1 MPPQPDPAPI
11 STQMAT
17 TQSLSVNSIQKER
30 NIQLAKEAIQQDQF
44 PSNRSAAKTFNANR
58 ETLRQRVAGRRA
70 RRDCTANSRLLT
82 NPEEEVLIKYIL
94 DLDLRGYAPNLPCV
108 GDMASQISLARG
120 GKRAGINWPRK
131 FVNRHPALKTR
142 LNRRLDYQRAL
153 NEDPKIIEEWFN
165 LVRNFKAKYGI
176 VDDDVFNF
184 DETGFLM
191 GMISTQLVVT
201 GSERRN
207 RPRAIQPGDREWV
220 TAIVG
225 VNAAGWAIPPY
236 IIFAGK
242 MHLSTWYEGN
252 DIPSDWV
259 IALSDNG
266 WTTDLLGLDW
276 LKHFDAHTKARV
288 KGTYRLL
295 ILDGHGSHMTLEFEN
310 YCKDNKILTL
320 CMPAHTSHLLQ
331 PLDVG
336 CFSPLKKAY
345 GLQIDQL
352 MRNYINH
359 ITKTDFLPA
368 FRAAFDTAITPR
380 NICGGFRGTG
390 LVPFNPEPVISKL
403 DVRLATPTPPPNI
416 EHQWESK
423 TPSNQIEMACQTD
436 FIKGQIIQHQNS
448 SPTPITDAVN
458 QVLKGTIRIATENE
472 LLRAEVKRLQE
483 ANTALSKRKARK
495 KKEIQNRGSL
505 TKGQGSQ
512 LIDQIDIDT
521 QIEQE
526 IGHGVSRRVGAE
538 PAPRRCGRCRQP
550 GHRIGTC
557 PVRLAEVEESNF

>member
-1 MPPQPDPAPI
+1 
-11 STQMAT
+11 MAT
-17 TQSLSVNSIQKER
+17 IQPLFVQSVQKET
-30 NIQLAKEAIQQDQF
+30 NIQLAKEAIKRDQIQ
-44 PSNRSAAKTFNANR
+44 SSRGAAKTFNANR

-70 RRDCTANSRLLT
+70 RRDCTPNSRLLT
-82 NPEEEVLIKYIL
+82 DWEEQVLIQYIL
-94 DLDLRGYAPNLPCV
+94 DLDTRGFGPNLLCV
-108 GDMASQISLARG
+108 RDMASQISVTRG
-120 GKRAGINWPRK
+120 GRPAGIQWPRN
-131 FVNRHPALKTR
+131 FVNRQQALKTR
-142 LNRRLDYQRAL
+142 FNRRLDYQRAL
-153 NEDPKIIEEWFN
+153 NEDPKVIGEWFD
-165 LVRNFKAKYGI
+165 LVRNFKAKHGI

-207 RPRAIQPGDREWV
+207 RPRATQPGDREWV

-225 VNAAGWAIPPY
+225 VNATGWAIPPY

-259 IALSDNG
+259 ITLSDHG

-276 LKHFDAHTKARV
+276 LKHFDTHTKTRV

-310 YCKDNKILTL
+310 YCKENKILTL

-336 CFSPLKKAY
+336 CFGPLKKAY
-345 GLQIDQL
+345 GLQIDQF
-352 MRNYINH
+352 MRNHINH

-368 FRAAFDTAITPR
+368 FRAAFDTAITSR
-380 NICGGFRGTG
+380 NIYGGFRGTG
-390 LVPFNPEPVISKL
+390 LIPFNPESVISKL
-403 DVRLATPTPPPNI
+403 DVRLVTPTPPPNI
-416 EHQWESK
+416 EYQWESK

-436 FIKGQIIQHQNS
+436 LIKGRIIQHQNS

-458 QVLKGTIRIATENE
+458 QVLKGTVRMASELE
-472 LLRAEVKRLQE
+472 LLRAENKRLQE
-483 ANTALSKRKARK
+483 ANAALSKRKARQ

-505 TKGQGSQ
+505 TKAQGSQ
-512 LIDQIDIDT
+512 LIDQIDVDA

-526 IGHGVSRRVGAE
+526 IGQGVLQRAGGT

-550 GHRIGTC
+550 GHRIETC
-557 PVRLAEVEESNF
+557 PVRLAEVEESNS